1 MGPTASLKSRPRLAR
16 AVDKVVIS
24 FGGSVVAPAEPDPE
38 YLRAVVERIQAWA
51 KDLQVL
57 VVVGGGQPARK
68 YIRLARSLQVGEEDL
83 DRIGVMATR
92 LNAQLVQS
100 MLHAWGAPVARELPV
115 TTQHALGLSRPGQVV
130 VMGGTTPGHSTD
142 FVAAELAVG
151 VGAARLVNVTNVDG
165 VYTKD
170 PAQHP
175 DAQHKPRLDFDELLQ
190 IIEEEEW
197 TTAGA
202 PGVLDGPA
210 TVLIATNGVR
220 TCVVSGKD
228 LDNVECAV
236 RGQAFQGTLV
246 EGRPVALKGAK
257 A

>member
-1 MGPTASLKSRPRLAR
+1 M
-16 AVDKVVIS
+16 DKVVIS
-24 FGGSVVAPAEPDPE
+24 FGGSVVAPAEPDPA
-38 YLRAVVERIQAWA
+38 YLRAVAERIQAWSR
-51 KDLQVL
+51 DLQVL

-68 YIRLARSLQVGEEDL
+68 YIHLARGLSVGEEDL

-92 LNAQLVQS
+92 LNAQLLQS
-100 MLHAWGAPVARELPV
+100 LLHAWGAPVARELP
-115 TTQHALGLSRPGQVV
+115 TDTARALALSKPGIIV

-142 FVAAELAVG
+142 FVAAELAVAG
-151 VGAARLVNVTNVDG
+151 RAARLVNVTNVDG

-175 DAQHKPRLDFDELLQ
+175 DAEHKPRLDFDELLQ

-220 TCVVSGKD
+220 TCVVGGKD
-228 LDNVECAV
+228 LDNVEQAV
-236 RGQAFQGTLV
+236 RGHPFHGTVV
-246 EGRPVALKGAK
+246 EGERVVLKGARP
-257 A
+257 